1 MSTEKTSEVADLKQ
15 DAIEQ
20 ETPQLTAGTIL
31 HRAREEKG
39 WLKEDIAARLNLRY
53 AIIDDIEN
61 DIVNDQ
67 MSETFVRGYLRA
79 YARLIGADEKQVLD
93 AFDALGDKPQ
103 KPIKMQSF
111 SRRTIKE
118 SNDFILKGVTWCVV
132 AMILGSLI
140 LWWWQQDRQTNNVTS
155 EANVSELVVK
165 EAQAPSQDFI
175 ESESQQQFE
184 QAEFSALETA
194 APVTIPEAASNPTP
208 ASTTE
213 GILADTPVVKAER
226 LKVTFIGDS
235 WIKVTDGDSKVLAL
249 GVKNQGTELLLD
261 GKQPFTVIMGIPKN
275 VEIEFLGETV
285 NKKISEARVVVSS

>member
-15 DAIEQ
+15 DEIEQ
-20 ETPQLTAGTIL
+20 ETPKLTAGTIL

-111 SRRTIKE
+111 SKRTVKQT
-118 SNDFILKGVTWCVV
+118 NDSILKGVTWCVV
-132 AMILGSLI
+132 AMMVGSLI
-140 LWWWQQDRQTNNVTS
+140 LWWWQQDRQTNNITS
-155 EANVSELVVK
+155 EANISEPVA
-165 EAQAPSQDFI
+165 EGTQASVQDLI
-175 ESESQQQFE
+175 ESEDQQQLE
-184 QAEFSALETA
+184 QAEFAALEMATPA
-194 APVTIPEAASNPTP
+194 TMPEVVSNPTP

-213 GILADTPVVKAER
+213 GISADTPVIQAES
-226 LKVTFIGDS
+226 LKVTFVGDS

-249 GVKNQGTELLLD
+249 GVKNQGTELFLD

-275 VEIEFLGETV
+275 VEIEFLGKTV
-285 NKKISEARVVVSS
+285 SKKISEARVVVSS